1 MFAIL
6 VLMCVC
12 GWKVTLYNTM
22 HVLLH
27 VFCHCMSLYMESEA
41 CCESTGGSH
50 WSLDVFFSLLQ
61 ILCVHFSVMYI

>member
-12 GWKVTLYNTM
+12 GWKVTLCNTM

-41 CCESTGGSH
+41 CCVIN
-50 WSLDVFFSLLQ
+50 WWVSLEP
-61 ILCVHFSVMYI
+61 